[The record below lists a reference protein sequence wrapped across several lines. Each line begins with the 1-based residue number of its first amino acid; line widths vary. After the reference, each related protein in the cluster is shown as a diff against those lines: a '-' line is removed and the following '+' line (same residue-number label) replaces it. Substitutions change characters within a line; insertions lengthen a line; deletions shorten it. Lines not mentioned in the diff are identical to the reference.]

1 MMNAVGSM
9 KIFCLAF
16 LLIFGATFYGCVS
29 LVLSPRQQ
37 VVMSA
42 LQAMCET
49 KNTKS
54 LSPFVTDDARLVLDV
69 ADPLVNV
76 LERTGIF
83 RLSDQIAAACQ
94 DKSVKFGDEIKV
106 SDDRYLVRLSSDE
119 KKMAYELVVVRER
132 GDWKI
137 SSVKR

>member
-1 MMNAVGSM
+1 MMNAVDSM
-9 KIFCLAF
+9 KNFCLAL

-69 ADPLVNV
+69 ADPIVNV

-119 KKMAYELVVVRER
+119 NKIAYELVVVRER

-137 SSVKR
+137 SSIKR

>member
-1 MMNAVGSM
+1 MMNAVDSM
-9 KIFCLAF
+9 KNFCLAL

-119 KKMAYELVVVRER
+119 KKIAYELVVVRER

>member
-1 MMNAVGSM
+1 MNAVDSM
-9 KIFCLAF
+9 KNFCLAL

-119 KKMAYELVVVRER
+119 KKIAYELVVVRER

>member
-1 MMNAVGSM
+1 MGSM
-9 KIFCLAF
+9 NKFCSF
-16 LLIFGATFYGCVS
+16 LLAIACVTVSSCVS

-49 KNTKS
+49 KNPKS
-54 LSPFVTDDARLVLDV
+54 LSPFVTDDTRLVLDV
-69 ADPLVNV
+69 ADPFISA
-76 LERTGIF
+76 LERTGVF
-83 RLSDQIAAACQ
+83 RVSDQIAAACQ

-119 KKMAYELVVVRER
+119 KKVAYELVVVRER
-132 GDWKI
+132 GDWRI
-137 SSVKR
+137 SSVRK

>member
-1 MMNAVGSM
+1 MMNAVDSM
-9 KIFCLAF
+9 KNFCLAL

-94 DKSVKFGDEIKV
+94 DKSVKFADEIKV

-119 KKMAYELVVVRER
+119 KKIAYELVVVRER

>member
-9 KIFCLAF
+9 KNFCLAL
-16 LLIFGATFYGCVS
+16 LLILGATFYGCVS

-119 KKMAYELVVVRER
+119 KKIAYELVVVRER

>member
-1 MMNAVGSM
+1 
-9 KIFCLAF
+9 
-16 LLIFGATFYGCVS
+16 
-29 LVLSPRQQ
+29 
-37 VVMSA
+37 MSA

-119 KKMAYELVVVRER
+119 KKIAYELVVVRER

>member
-1 MMNAVGSM
+1 MMNSVGSM
-9 KIFCLAF
+9 NKFCLF
-16 LLIFGATFYGCVS
+16 LLAIACTMVYGCVS

-42 LQAMCET
+42 LQEMCET

-54 LSPFVTDDARLVLDV
+54 ISPFVTDDARLVLDV
-69 ADPLVNV
+69 ADPFINV

-83 RLSDQIAAACQ
+83 RVSDQIAAACQ

-106 SDDRYLVRLSSDE
+106 SDDRYLVRLSSNE
-119 KKMAYELVVVRER
+119 KKIAYELVVVRER

-137 SSVKR
+137 SSVKK

>member
-1 MMNAVGSM
+1 MN
-9 KIFCLAF
+9 KFCSF
-16 LLIFGATFYGCVS
+16 LLAIVCVTVYGCVS

-69 ADPLVNV
+69 ADPFIGV
-76 LERTGIF
+76 LERTSIF

-119 KKMAYELVVVRER
+119 KKIAYELVVVREH

>member
-1 MMNAVGSM
+1 MNSVGSM
-9 KIFCLAF
+9 NKFCSF
-16 LLIFGATFYGCVS
+16 LLAIVCVTVYGCVS

-69 ADPLVNV
+69 ADPFIGV

-94 DKSVKFGDEIKV
+94 DRSVKFGDEIKV

-119 KKMAYELVVVRER
+119 KKIAYELVVVREHA
-132 GDWKI
+132 DWKI